1 MGTRV
6 SDGLRG
12 GLVRRADATG
22 GARVRTRD
30 AARAL
35 GVHLVSEKPTIG
47 CSDLITGKWRPRA
60 LRVVPSSTLRSRP
73 PTKILEPAVPS
84 PGSETPDSSIMV
96 TIAARVR
103 ER

>member
-47 CSDLITGKWRPRA
+47 WWISPEKGDRA
-60 LRVVPSSTLRSRP
+60 RGGVVPSSTLRSRP

-96 TIAARVR
+96 TNAARVR